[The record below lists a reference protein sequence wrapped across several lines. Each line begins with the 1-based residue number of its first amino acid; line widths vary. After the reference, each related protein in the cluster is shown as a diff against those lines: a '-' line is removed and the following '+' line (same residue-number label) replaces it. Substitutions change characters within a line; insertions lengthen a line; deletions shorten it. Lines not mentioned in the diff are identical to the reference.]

1 MGRLE
6 RVQKISGALRYLL
19 VFASALL
26 GGAIILALLVPG
38 QDWLTVGDGQLTA
51 LWENRAISR
60 TILSALMAPIG
71 AMLALGVY
79 WLQRLFGEYQAGNFF
94 TDGTMRCYVW
104 LVWLK
109 VASFFY
115 SLIWPLLLTKLPLSG
130 NTAEI
135 DLTVDAGT
143 LVELIVLLVIVHL
156 LREAQHISDEN
167 KAFI

>member
-6 RVQKISGALRYLL
+6 RVQRISRALRYLL
-19 VFASALL
+19 IFASAVI
-26 GGAIILALLVPG
+26 GVAIILALLVPG
-38 QDWLTVGDGQLTA
+38 QDWITIGDGQITE
-51 LWENRAISR
+51 LWENRAISH
-60 TILSALMAPIG
+60 TLSSALIAPIG

-94 TDGTMRCYVW
+94 TDDTMRCYVW

-109 VASFFY
+109 VASFLY
-115 SLIWPLLLTKLPLSG
+115 GLIWPMLLMKLPATG

-135 DLTVDAGT
+135 NLSLDAGT

>member
-19 VFASALL
+19 IFASTLM
-26 GGAIILALLVPG
+26 GAAVVLALLLPG
-38 QDWLTVGDGQLTA
+38 QDWVTVGDGRLTE
-51 LWENRAISR
+51 LWENRAVSR
-60 TILSALMAPIG
+60 TVSSALLAPIG
-71 AMLALGVY
+71 ALLVLGVY

-115 SLIWPLLLTKLPLSG
+115 SLIWPLLLMKLPATG

-135 DLTVDAGT
+135 NLTVDAGT

-167 KAFI
+167 RAFI